1 MTQQAIAGGVLHRLA
16 VQGFVAPARRG
27 KAQAREEEPRDLVA
41 QAVQQGHAQGLRAG
55 REEGLAAGYEEGL
68 QDGRAAAQAE
78 IGAAA
83 EAAALQ
89 AGSALAQRERQLL
102 QTVASLQE
110 RASELLAGA
119 EDEMVLLCYEVICRV
134 LGAAA
139 LSRDHVQL
147 QVEAALAQWRG
158 RRPLAVLL
166 HPDDAA
172 LLGPAPA
179 SDGLAWQADAQVA
192 LGGCI
197 LRDAHGALDARLEHV
212 LEEVKA
218 ALLAARRQAIQAP
231 ARTEAA
237 E

>member
-1 MTQQAIAGGVLHRLA
+1 MTQQASAGGVLHRVT

-27 KAQAREEEPRDLVA
+27 AARAGEEPADLVA
-41 QAVQQGHAQGLRAG
+41 QAVQQGHAQGLGAG
-55 REEGLAAGYEEGL
+55 RDEGLAAGYEAGL
-68 QDGRAAAQAE
+68 QEGRAAAQAE
-78 IGAAA
+78 ISAAA

-89 AGSALAQRERQLL
+89 AAGALAQRERQLL
-102 QTVASLQE
+102 ATASLLQE
-110 RASELLAGA
+110 RASELLASV

-139 LSRDHVQL
+139 LGREHVQS
-147 QVEAALAQWRG
+147 QVGAALAQWRG

-172 LLGPAPA
+172 LLDRAPA
-179 SDGLAWQADAQVA
+179 GAGLAWQADAQVA

-197 LRDAHGALDARLEHV
+197 LRDAQGALDARLEHV

-218 ALLAARRQAIQAP
+218 ALLTARRQGTQSLIRA
-231 ARTEAA
+231 EAEA
-237 E
+237 